1 MRHYSIIFN
10 TTTGRRRSIRVNNP
24 NTDLPLPEIS
34 AAVEQIL
41 ENDVFDPQV
50 GGLKNLNRMELSV
63 LERTV
68 IFE

>member
-34 AAVEQIL
+34 AAVDQIL
-41 ENDVFDPQV
+41 ENDVFDPLA

>member
-24 NTDLPLPEIS
+24 NTDLPLQGIS

>member
-24 NTDLPLPEIS
+24 NIDLPLPEIS

-41 ENDVFDPQV
+41 ENDVFDPLV

>member
-10 TTTGRRRSIRVNNP
+10 TTAGRRRSIRVNNP
-24 NTDLPLPEIS
+24 NTNLPLPEIS

-41 ENDVFDPQV
+41 ENDVFDPQA
-50 GGLKNLNRMELSV
+50 GGLKNLSRMELSV

>member
-24 NTDLPLPEIS
+24 NTDLPLPVIS
-34 AAVEQIL
+34 EAVDQIL
-41 ENDVFDPQV
+41 ANDVFDPQV

-63 LERTV
+63 LERSV
-68 IFE
+68 IIE

>member
-34 AAVEQIL
+34 EAVDQIL

-50 GGLKNLNRMELSV
+50 GGLKNLNRMELSI

>member
-34 AAVEQIL
+34 AAVDQIL
-41 ENDVFDPQV
+41 ENDVLDPQV
-50 GGLKNLNRMELSV
+50 GGLKTLNRMELSV

>member
-10 TTTGRRRSIRVNNP
+10 TTAGRRRSIRVNNP
-24 NTDLPLPEIS
+24 NTNLPLPEIS

-41 ENDVFDPQV
+41 EIDVFDPQA